1 MKQTIYEE
9 IQRINLLS
17 KYNSS
22 KTLSEQLLSRP
33 VPNNQGQY
41 SQFNSNNIT
50 QTEPKSSPATTTPV
64 NDWGNKYPC
73 VTNNKTSKTG
83 VTTDNMIYYFSNGVY
98 YKSDGTKNIQGTGNS
113 WVKFTCNDPEF
124 KTKTVTNPVAIP
136 PDLKNEEGVKKF
148 QDWLDKN
155 APNWAKGYTG
165 GIINRGKNG
174 SGYGKFGPRT
184 SAAWKNPTYKD
195 GYLKSLQTPASEK
208 QIAPGPD
215 DDIVNP

>member
-17 KYNSS
+17 KYDSS

-33 VPNNQGQY
+33 IPNNQGQY

-50 QTEPKSSPATTTPV
+50 QTAPKSSPATTTPV

-83 VTTDNMIYYFSNGVY
+83 VTTDNMIYYWSNGVY
-98 YKSDGTKNIQGTGNS
+98 YKSDGTKNIQGTGNA

-124 KTKTVTNPVAIP
+124 KTNPIATP
-136 PDLKNEEGVKKF
+136 PELKNIKEF
-148 QDWLDKN
+148 QDWLDVN
-155 APNWAKGYTG
+155 AKGWAKGYTD
-165 GIINRGKNG
+165 GIINKGKNG
-174 SGYGKFGPRT
+174 GGYGKFGPRT
-184 SAAWKNPTYKD
+184 QKAWKNPKYKD
-195 GYLKSLQTPASEK
+195 GYLKSLQTPATAT
-208 QIAPGPD
+208 QTAPGPD
-215 DDIVNP
+215 DDIVEPQK